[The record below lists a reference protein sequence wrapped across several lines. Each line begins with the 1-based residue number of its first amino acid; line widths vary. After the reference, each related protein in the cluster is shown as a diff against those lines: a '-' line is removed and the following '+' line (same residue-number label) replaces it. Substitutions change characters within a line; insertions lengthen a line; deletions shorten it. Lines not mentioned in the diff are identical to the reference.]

1 MLCAP
6 VGTSHGS
13 HGWWE
18 PETLR
23 VLPEQAALARRA
35 EEGPGMPALC
45 LGTWGF
51 GPIPCDFES
60 CHPPARHH
68 PFHSL
73 SQPLLHILYNICHT
87 TRTRTRTC
95 ACTFQ
100 SSRIS
105 AKWGENQSWTSN
117 VSGPVGKQSVI
128 FQSPERGHGGPFVGR
143 RGVRRSRK
151 GYLAPA
157 LSKDP
162 QGPLE
167 GWEEYPQLDW
177 RPPPAQGFSGWRRL

>member
-1 MLCAP
+1 MPLWARAVAHMDGGSLRLSGCCLSKRPWPGGLRRVQGCLHCAW
-6 VGTSHGS
+6 G
-13 HGWWE
+13 
-18 PETLR
+18 
-23 VLPEQAALARRA
+23 
-35 EEGPGMPALC
+35 
-45 LGTWGF
+45 LGGF
-51 GPIPCDFES
+51 GPTRCDFES

-68 PFHSL
+68 PFHAL
-73 SQPLLHILYNICHT
+73 SQPLLHILYNIRHT

-95 ACTFQ
+95 ACTSQ
-100 SSRIS
+100 SSQIS
-105 AKWGENQSWTSN
+105 AKWGENQSWTPN

-128 FQSPERGHGGPFVGR
+128 FQSPERGHGGPSVGR

-177 RPPPAQGFSGWRRL
+177 RPSPAQGSSGWRRL